1 MKKDYVEQN
10 RSKLENMAKDIMV
23 IEKKIRNNEIESQQ
37 ATAIMDMYFQQIDP
51 EHLIEAFDFL
61 DDYILKNLDK

>member
-10 RSKLENMAKDIMV
+10 QSKLENMAKDIMV
-23 IEKKIRNNEIESQQ
+23 IEKKIRNNEIESQK
-37 ATAIMDMYFQQIDP
+37 AIAIMDTYFQQIDP
-51 EHLIEAFDFL
+51 EHLIETFDFL

>member
-23 IEKKIRNNEIESQQ
+23 IEKKIRNNEIESQK
-37 ATAIMDMYFQQIDP
+37 AIAIMDMYFQQLDP

-61 DDYILKNLDK
+61 DDFILKNLDK